1 VNLSDPASLL
11 PNLPQGSRILILRLR
26 SLGDTV
32 LLTPA
37 LAALHAWRPDLRLS
51 VLLEPAFAPVLEG
64 NPAVTETL
72 VLRGSVA
79 AVAMLRRRK
88 FQAAYNQ
95 HSGPRSAIL
104 TGLCGAPAR
113 VSWAGR
119 QFSFFYNVAVPGYEV
134 FFGRADGHTVEHATT
149 PFYWTGLPRGPIPP
163 AAVYPQPDA
172 VAAIEKKLAEH
183 GIPPDKPY
191 AVLRPGASAAKKR
204 WPVEQF
210 ASLARWLREE
220 KGFAVVTNLGPGD
233 GDVAEETRRALA
245 PEAALLDSLDLREL
259 TALLARAELFVG
271 NDSGPT
277 HIAAALARPTIVI
290 FGASNPVHWAPWQAP
305 HRLLQQ
311 EGAGSVRSIAA
322 ITNEQV
328 RTACDNLLAEARSQP
343 ARS

>member
-1 VNLSDPASLL
+1 MNLSDPASLL
-11 PNLPQGSRILILRLR
+11 PNLPQGSRVLILRLR
-26 SLGDTV
+26 SLGDTA

-64 NPAVTETL
+64 NPAVAETL
-72 VLRGSVA
+72 MLRGSLS
-79 AVAMLRRRK
+79 AVAMLRRRN

-119 QFSFFYNVAVPGYEV
+119 QFAFVYNVAVPSYEV
-134 FFGRADGHTVEHATT
+134 FYGRADGHTVEHAMT

-163 AAVYPQPDA
+163 ASIYPQPDA
-172 VAAIEKKLAEH
+172 VAAIERKLAER
-183 GIPPDKPY
+183 GIPSGKPY
-191 AVLRPGASAAKKR
+191 AVLRPGASAADKR

-210 ASLARWLREE
+210 AALARWLREE
-220 KGFAVVTNLGPGD
+220 RGFAVAVNLGPGD
-233 GDVAEETRRALA
+233 GDVAEETRRALG
-245 PEAALLDSLDLREL
+245 PEAALFDSLDLREL
-259 TALLARAELFVG
+259 TALLAHAELFVG

-277 HIAAALARPTIVI
+277 HIAAALARPTVVI

-305 HRLLQQ
+305 HRLVQQ
-311 EGAGSVRSIAA
+311 EAASGARNILAV
-322 ITNEQV
+322 TNERV
-328 RTACDNLLAEARSQP
+328 REACDSLLAETRSQP
-343 ARS
+343 ARG